1 MLNTEVNFP
10 KILNFTIKPSS
21 CIMKPGEIMKF
32 IITFRPKIIGKID
45 TVQKLIINKIYE
57 IDLRL
62 FGIVRTSDSKSL
74 RKIESVK

>member
-1 MLNTEVNFP
+1 
-10 KILNFTIKPSS
+10 
-21 CIMKPGEIMKF
+21 MKPGEIMKF

-45 TVQKLIINKIYE
+45 TVQKLLINKIYE